1 MKSVYFHLLVALA
14 IFAGCS
20 ESSDESLVVVDEI
33 SEGTSSSIRLS
44 SSPVSSSTPVSSS
57 VTSSSSAT
65 DSISSSKTSS
75 CSSDV
80 SSSSK
85 QEPAS
90 SSSSE
95 PSPEDL
101 SSSVK
106 NSSSSSKPYYAKVDI
121 DSVFRHIEA
130 TDSRPRRFRMLYPV
144 EDEKLD
150 TGFFNVS
157 DCEFSLD
164 GMFKCAQRGCVAY
177 VGGTY
182 ASGSTDKLLLI
193 DVNLGDSALTSFIPY
208 ADFPAF
214 NENRARNFLS
224 TFRKE
229 SCTTLYHYEGN
240 YQLEAE
246 GLPEGIILYA
256 DDIIPDFAGWDKEE
270 YSLIV
275 KADKLDSIEDLAF
288 RINDNSLRLKPED
301 GIYNE
306 RDYIFQ
312 AFYQKDS
319 CQFSASLNDYGCG
332 ILSHTFYKQPTA
344 GYCHGWELPDL
355 AKYYSY
361 RLLNISNTYPRG
373 PFEWTLKYKDQYGRG
388 GSVKIKSEFK

>member
-33 SEGTSSSIRLS
+33 SEGASSISLS

-75 CSSDV
+75 SSSDV

-95 PSPEDL
+95 PSPKDL

-130 TDSRPRRFRMLYPV
+130 TETRPRRFRMLYPV

-164 GMFKCAQRGCVAY
+164 GMFKCAQRGCVA
-177 VGGTY
+177 
-182 ASGSTDKLLLI
+182 
-193 DVNLGDSALTSFIPY
+193 
-208 ADFPAF
+208 
-214 NENRARNFLS
+214 
-224 TFRKE
+224 
-229 SCTTLYHYEGN
+229 
-240 YQLEAE
+240 
-246 GLPEGIILYA
+246 
-256 DDIIPDFAGWDKEE
+256 
-270 YSLIV
+270 
-275 KADKLDSIEDLAF
+275 
-288 RINDNSLRLKPED
+288 
-301 GIYNE
+301 
-306 RDYIFQ
+306 
-312 AFYQKDS
+312 
-319 CQFSASLNDYGCG
+319 
-332 ILSHTFYKQPTA
+332 
-344 GYCHGWELPDL
+344 
-355 AKYYSY
+355 
-361 RLLNISNTYPRG
+361 
-373 PFEWTLKYKDQYGRG
+373 
-388 GSVKIKSEFK
+388 

>member
-1 MKSVYFHLLVALA
+1 
-14 IFAGCS
+14 
-20 ESSDESLVVVDEI
+20 
-33 SEGTSSSIRLS
+33 
-44 SSPVSSSTPVSSS
+44 
-57 VTSSSSAT
+57 
-65 DSISSSKTSS
+65 
-75 CSSDV
+75 
-80 SSSSK
+80 
-85 QEPAS
+85 
-90 SSSSE
+90 
-95 PSPEDL
+95 
-101 SSSVK
+101 
-106 NSSSSSKPYYAKVDI
+106 
-121 DSVFRHIEA
+121 
-130 TDSRPRRFRMLYPV
+130 MLYPV

-208 ADFPAF
+208 ADFPEF

-275 KADKLDSIEDLAF
+275 KADKLDSIEDELLEKCRNAARAKVHKIPYVPQKRLADANPVKNNPAPPVMK
-288 RINDNSLRLKPED
+288 RVELPVRQGLKLRSTEL
-301 GIYNE
+301 
-306 RDYIFQ
+306 
-312 AFYQKDS
+312 
-319 CQFSASLNDYGCG
+319 
-332 ILSHTFYKQPTA
+332 PTA
-344 GYCHGWELPDL
+344 SQNSGNAVFGSKRPNLILQARGKPQPAAHRRPASPRTHRIRYDL
-355 AKYYSY
+355 SAC
-361 RLLNISNTYPRG
+361 RA
-373 PFEWTLKYKDQYGRG
+373 
-388 GSVKIKSEFK
+388 